1 MKWRFSCYVCGTTYE
16 LQHRGLDKDLFYGK
30 KKEGRPTIN
39 CVECEM
45 NNEETRIVGDM
56 IGGRK

>member
-1 MKWRFSCYVCGTTYE
+1 MCGTTYE

-30 KKEGRPTIN
+30 KKEGRPMIN